1 MHTQAGTQ
9 KRPATSDESYTNDLD
24 DLDDEST
31 GINLNRLHHD
41 QSQLEDFDQAW
52 HDVETREIVSRF
64 DSIINNIIVKDQ
76 LNSAFRQPSQA
87 VFTDESRNLDGL
99 GQYTT
104 TMPSDTSHTTVQP
117 GRDSDQDRLWL
128 GVGYFTQ
135 ICTIP
140 PITYA
145 ILRILI
151 LTLMMLIPS
160 LVL

>member
-1 MHTQAGTQ
+1 M
-9 KRPATSDESYTNDLD
+9 SDESYTNDLD

-41 QSQLEDFDQAW
+41 QSQLEDFDQAR

-104 TMPSDTSHTTVQP
+104 TMPSD
-117 GRDSDQDRLWL
+117 QDRLWL
-128 GVGYFTQ
+128 GVTVGYFTQ